1 MTDIDFPE
9 YLNKVQQSSFSRTRS
24 EGFVTSDPASGPAF
38 YVIETED
45 LPTVYNVEFI
55 FSPDESLTFS
65 AWQRKY
71 KDVLFGA
78 LFNMRVYGEGEDK
91 LQEVRFTQGGTPQLV
106 GVQSL
111 QNVYRAQ
118 IECRK
123 VIEDGEGSED
133 LILGVAE
140 NGGSDLLQIIVNNDM
155 PRV

>member
-1 MTDIDFPE
+1 MADIDFPE

-55 FSPDESLTFS
+55 FQPDEAMAFA

-91 LQEVRFTQGGTPQLV
+91 LQEVRFTQGGTPQLI
-106 GVQSL
+106 GVQSI
-111 QNVYRAQ
+111 NNIYRAQ

-123 VIEDGEGSED
+123 VIEDGEGDED
-133 LILGVAE
+133 LILGVME
-140 NGGSDLLQIIVNNDM
+140 LGGSDILDITMNISY
-155 PRV
+155 PEA

>member
-1 MTDIDFPE
+1 MADIDFPE

-45 LPTVYNVEFI
+45 LPTIYNVEFI
-55 FSPDESLTFS
+55 FDPNDSFYFTTWL
-65 AWQRKY
+65 RKY

-78 LFNMRVYGEGEDK
+78 QFNMRVYGEGEDK
-91 LQEVRFTQGGTPQLV
+91 IQEVRFTQGGTPQLV

-123 VIEDGEGSED
+123 VIEDGEGDED
-133 LILGVAE
+133 LILGVME
-140 NGGSDLLQIIVNNDM
+140 LGGSDILDITMNTSY
-155 PRV
+155 PEA

>member
-1 MTDIDFPE
+1 MADIDFPE

-24 EGFVTSDPASGPAF
+24 EGFVASDPASGSAF

-55 FSPDESLTFS
+55 FQPDESMAFA

-71 KDVLFGA
+71 KDVLFGE

-91 LQEVRFTQGGTPQLV
+91 LQEVRFTEGGTPQLV
-106 GVQSL
+106 GVQSI
-111 QNVYRAQ
+111 NNIYRAQ

-123 VIEDGEGSED
+123 VIEDGEGGED

-140 NGGSDLLQIIVNNDM
+140 NGGGDLLQIIVNNDM